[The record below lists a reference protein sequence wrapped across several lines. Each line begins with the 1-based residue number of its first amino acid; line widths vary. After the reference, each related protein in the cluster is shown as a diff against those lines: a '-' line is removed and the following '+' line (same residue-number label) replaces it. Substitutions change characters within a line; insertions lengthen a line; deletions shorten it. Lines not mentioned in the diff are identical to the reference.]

1 LCDISFII
9 LKYYFSFA
17 ILKMLLI
24 KQKLFSYLRTIR
36 PYSSS
41 SNHSEHLFWHSEA
54 KEQKTS
60 NTSVLVLG
68 WAGSKKAHVDK
79 YSSLFSKSFGLN
91 SFSCIIPMAV
101 FMSYDFEAQA
111 QFSRQFLSAVLDRS
125 HEGKTKLVIHSM
137 SNNGF
142 SVYQHIVHEV

>member
-1 LCDISFII
+1 MLFVRQQQN
-9 LKYYFSFA
+9 LKT
-17 ILKMLLI
+17 LI
-24 KQKLFSYLRTIR
+24 RIR
-36 PYSSS
+36 HLSSS
-41 SNHSEHLFWHSEA
+41 SSHSEHLFWHSEA
-54 KEQKTS
+54 KEQKNS

-79 YSSLFSKSFGLN
+79 YSSLFSKTFGLN
-91 SFSCIIPMAV
+91 SFSCISPMAD
-101 FMSYDFEAQA
+101 FLSYDFDAQVH
-111 QFSRQFLSAVLDRS
+111 FCRQFLNAVLDRS